1 MRYFCVPRPGVGLTL
16 REGAVPEPGDGQV
29 LVRMRA
35 WSLNFRDLLI
45 AEGRYPRPVKPDVV
59 ALSDGAGEIERLG
72 PGVTR
77 WSAGDRVIGTYF
89 PRWLSGTGKPERTAY
104 DLGGAVDGVLAEYV
118 VFGEDAL
125 VAVPAQ
131 LDFAEAAT
139 LPSAGVTAWRAVVEE
154 GRVKPGDDVLTM
166 GSGGLSTFA
175 LQFAVLGGARVIA
188 TSGSDGKHERLRALG
203 AADVI
208 NHVRTPG
215 WGTAAAGLTPGG
227 VDHVVDVG
235 GAGTLAQSLL
245 AARVGGR
252 ISIAGVLKH
261 GGGVDPLLILA
272 KQLTLRG
279 LTNAS
284 RETFERMNRAVEQHG
299 LHPVIDRRFGF
310 DDISAAY
317 AYLAT
322 GAHVGKVVIVADGRG

>member
-1 MRYFCVPRPGVGLTL
+1 MPRAGAGLAR
-16 REGAVPEPGDGQV
+16 REGAVPEPGEGQV

-45 AEGRYPRPVKPDVV
+45 AQGRYPRPVKPDVV

-72 PGVTR
+72 VGVSR

-89 PRWLSGTGKPERTAY
+89 PRWLSGPGTPERTAH
-104 DLGGAVDGVLAEYV
+104 DLGGSVDGVLAEYV

-125 VAVPAQ
+125 VAVPGR
-131 LDFAEAAT
+131 LDFGEAAT

-154 GRVKPGDDVLTM
+154 GRVAPGDDVLTM
-166 GSGGLSTFA
+166 GSGGFSTFA
-175 LQFAVLGGARVIA
+175 LQFAALGGARVIA
-188 TSGSDGKHERLRALG
+188 TSGSDGKHARLRALG
-203 AADVI
+203 ATDVI

-215 WGTAAAGLTPGG
+215 WGTVVAGLTAGG

-245 AARVGGR
+245 AARVGGH
-252 ISIAGVLKH
+252 ISVAGVLTH
-261 GGGVDPLLILA
+261 GSGIDPLLVLA

-284 RETFERMNRAVEQHG
+284 RETFERMNRAVERHG
-299 LHPVIDRRFGF
+299 LHPVIDRRFAF
-310 DDISAAY
+310 DEAGAAF

-322 GAHVGKVVIVADGRG
+322 GAHVGKVVIVADGTG